1 MNSVT
6 RMGDFCSK
14 VAQIFSD
21 FLAII
26 KTSLEN

>member
-6 RMGDFCSK
+6 RMGGFHSK